1 MGRDQKSEAPD
12 MTVVGVVESLCRY
25 PIKSMAGEAMKDAFV
40 GYAGIYGDRVHGF
53 VNSAAPAGTP
63 FLTARDRHEML
74 LYRPRFRDSVITA
87 KPPNQANAEQLG
99 PGLTP
104 LYPSAPDFAV
114 DVQTPTGE
122 TLAVDDP
129 ALVGQLAQRITKGV
143 LSLVRSDRAMTDC
156 RPVSL
161 ISLQTIQQL
170 GNEVN
175 IALDKRRFRANVY
188 ARLAAGGGFAEDS
201 FVGHKLQIGS
211 RVVVA
216 ATIRDERCNMITI
229 DPDTAETTPAILRNV
244 NRVHGGHAAI
254 YCAVLTEGMVRV
266 GDQIVLLD

>member
-1 MGRDQKSEAPD
+1 
-12 MTVVGVVESLCRY
+12 MTIVGTVESLWRY
-25 PIKSMAGEAMKDAFV
+25 PIKSMAGEAIKEAFV
-40 GYAGIYGDRVHGF
+40 GYAGIYGDRMYGF

-74 LYRPRFRDSVITA
+74 LYRPLFRDPVITS
-87 KPPNQANAEQLG
+87 KPPNQAAAEELG

-104 LYPSAPDFAV
+104 LYPSASGFAL
-114 DVQTPTGE
+114 DVQTPTRE

-129 ALVGQLAQRITKGV
+129 VLIGQLAQRIPKGV

-170 GNEVN
+170 GEEVDMV
-175 IALDKRRFRANVY
+175 LDKRRFRANVY
-188 ARLAAGGGFAEDS
+188 ARLATGSGFAEDS
-201 FVGHKLQIGS
+201 FVGRKLQIGP

-244 NRVHGGHAAI
+244 NRAHGGHAGI
-254 YCAVLTEGMVRV
+254 YCAVLNEGMVQV